1 MQQFQQLSG
10 GVWMS
15 APTPRLDPQKLSPTD
30 AARLLSRVGGR
41 PVAESTIEADV
52 AAGSPTNG
60 DGSLNLVAYAAW
72 LIRQLAE
79 GEPHGD

>member
-1 MQQFQQLSG
+1 LQQFQQLSG
-10 GVWMS
+10 GGWMS

-52 AAGSPTNG
+52 AAGAPTNG

-79 GEPHGD
+79 GDPHGD

>member
-1 MQQFQQLSG
+1 
-10 GVWMS
+10 MS
-15 APTPRLDPQKLSPTD
+15 APTPRLDPQKLSSTD

-52 AAGSPTNG
+52 AAGAPTNG
-60 DGSLNLVAYAAW
+60 DGSINLVAYAAW

-79 GEPHGD
+79 GDPHGD